1 MENTASADLNLF
13 LMPRVPSS
21 SPVSPLLSTRKEA
34 AVKSGLLM
42 EPLATSTPR
51 LLEPLSPSTHRLL
64 EPLSATSTPRLLE
77 PLSTSLDVAARYK
90 KIKTKTGEG
99 TRAYRSLRSNTSE
112 NLSAIPQVPIVR
124 IYVFL
129 NNL

>member
-1 MENTASADLNLF
+1 M
-13 LMPRVPSS
+13 
-21 SPVSPLLSTRKEA
+21 
-34 AVKSGLLM
+34 KSGLLM

-129 NNL
+129 NNLKLNLILIETTFYFMFLRTTGGPS